1 MGVFGEGHRSMQRV
15 PISKYPNTFFR
26 VSLKA
31 VIENHKGEILCVK
44 EAGSEW
50 TLPGGGLDHGE
61 TVEQGLRRELFEE
74 VALDQDESFTLTPVG
89 HDVMWVESRKAWQ
102 LWVIFRVSFDE
113 IPLFSR
119 GVDADDI
126 AFINPRTFADSPWRA
141 QQLIYKWLVDLPRY
155 E

>member
-1 MGVFGEGHRSMQRV
+1 MQRV

-119 GVDADDI
+119 GVDTDDI

>member
-1 MGVFGEGHRSMQRV
+1 MQRV

-126 AFINPRTFADSPWRA
+126 AFINPRMFADSPWRA

>member
-1 MGVFGEGHRSMQRV
+1 MQRV

-89 HDVMWVESRKAWQ
+89 HDVMWVESRNAWQ

>member
-1 MGVFGEGHRSMQRV
+1 MQRV

-89 HDVMWVESRKAWQ
+89 HDVMWVESSKAWQ

>member
-1 MGVFGEGHRSMQRV
+1 MQRV

-119 GVDADDI
+119 GADADDI

-141 QQLIYKWLVDLPRY
+141 QQLIYKWLVDLPQY

>member
-1 MGVFGEGHRSMQRV
+1 MQRV

-74 VALDQDESFTLTPVG
+74 VALDQDESLTLTPVG

>member
-1 MGVFGEGHRSMQRV
+1 MQRV

-89 HDVMWVESRKAWQ
+89 HDVMWVESREAWQ
-102 LWVIFRVSFDE
+102 LWVIFRVSFDKL
-113 IPLFSR
+113 PLFSR

>member
-1 MGVFGEGHRSMQRV
+1 MQRV

-89 HDVMWVESRKAWQ
+89 HDVMWVESREAWQ

>member
-1 MGVFGEGHRSMQRV
+1 MQRV

-26 VSLKA
+26 GSLKA

-74 VALDQDESFTLTPVG
+74 VALDQDESFTLPPVG

>member
-1 MGVFGEGHRSMQRV
+1 MQRV

>member
-1 MGVFGEGHRSMQRV
+1 MQRV

-89 HDVMWVESRKAWQ
+89 YDVMWVESRKAWQ